1 MVLRLQRWYQYT
13 TKTFPITIN
22 NINYTIINHLT
33 SSVLHIIYMC
43 IILCKTNNNILI
55 KQVLKVKITLLKMI
69 FYEEVFLYKN
79 NSIGLSA
86 FFLMINKP

>member
-1 MVLRLQRWYQYT
+1 
-13 TKTFPITIN
+13 
-22 NINYTIINHLT
+22 
-33 SSVLHIIYMC
+33 MC

-55 KQVLKVKITLLKMI
+55 KQVLKEKITLLKMI

-86 FFLMINKP
+86 VFLMINKP

>member
-1 MVLRLQRWYQYT
+1 
-13 TKTFPITIN
+13 
-22 NINYTIINHLT
+22 
-33 SSVLHIIYMC
+33 MC

-79 NSIGLSA
+79 NSIGLST